1 MKYRNRDSSFGSNT
15 GEQVR
20 LARAKRESALPIGP
34 LKGDVSPLNTFMD
47 SGGKKGFTLIEL
59 LIVVAIIAILSSLAV
74 VNFLQAT
81 ERSKRAVAKSFIA
94 QLGTAI
100 SMYKIDHGYYP
111 SDKNGSA
118 SLKEALSPTLA
129 SGADGDSK
137 KKDSYMEFNGNQVN
151 NYGELLDP
159 WNEGKDDRIHIYY
172 YRANLDKN
180 PLTVPPFHNR
190 SSYDIY
196 CKGRDGK
203 TGSDDISGNE
213 SGDGYYSQN
222 GLDDDEDG
230 FIDELDPNGPGSSNG
245 YLEDD
250 INNW

>member
-1 MKYRNRDSSFGSNT
+1 MDRRGKEGLTSLEKN
-15 GEQVR
+15 
-20 LARAKRESALPIGP
+20 P
-34 LKGDVSPLNTFMD
+34 LT
-47 SGGKKGFTLIEL
+47 GFTLIEL

-81 ERSKRAVAKSFIA
+81 EKSKRSAAKSFIA
-94 QLGTAI
+94 QLETAI
-100 SMYKIDHGYYP
+100 SMYKIDHGSYP
-111 SDKNGSA
+111 PDKNGSA
-118 SLKEALSPTLA
+118 SLREALSSA
-129 SGADGDSK
+129 SYADDDSK
-137 KKDSYMEFNGNQVN
+137 KKGPYMEFNDNQVN
-151 NYGELLDP
+151 SYGELLDP
-159 WNEGKDDRIHIYY
+159 WHKGKDDRIHVYSY
-172 YRANLDKN
+172 TANLDKN
-180 PLTVPPFHNR
+180 PLTTPPFHNR

-213 SGDGYYSQN
+213 FIDGYYGQN
-222 GLDDDEDG
+222 ETDDDEDG